1 MRARA
6 VVKCTAIGLTLGV
19 FGFFAAI
26 GCLTFFFAQKLGTL
40 VPETS
45 SDAAAWIQAIGSIA
59 AIVGAF
65 YVGKQQAVAAAKLAE
80 DGRKKAHLERL
91 EGYSAIVLNLVQRI
105 ASLEQALGYDTTN
118 SFRFAWVWGQR
129 SEFRVALEA
138 VDRVPIH
145 DFADPKKIDA
155 ALSIYGAAAE
165 AFDEAEDVMNRW
177 TADNAPEFLNAYEDL
192 KEHIRVYAHR
202 ARARQS
208 EIT

>member
-1 MRARA
+1 M
-6 VVKCTAIGLTLGV
+6 
-19 FGFFAAI
+19 
-26 GCLTFFFAQKLGTL
+26 
-40 VPETS
+40 
-45 SDAAAWIQAIGSIA
+45 
-59 AIVGAF
+59 
-65 YVGKQQAVAAAKLAE
+65 
-80 DGRKKAHLERL
+80 ERL